1 MRSPLLTTLVIIC
14 LFLNLP
20 AWSQSVIPQK
30 STIEHNDKNRPCL
43 KAVVRPMPKTLK
55 KAWKDFLKD
64 SYDFKIKGIGFLT
77 NKDLL
82 TAEKV
87 TINEISPK
95 AMDFYT
101 KIVEHEEGSE
111 MSVFASHGYDIY
123 ISKEKMPSEFA
134 ALKGIF
140 EEFLQNYLPEY
151 HQDLIKDT
159 QKKIKELESDRKDME
174 KQIRKDKQKIEDL
187 NKEIDKLNE
196 ALISNKSELRQIEQ
210 LLNSRKNELKRV
222 QERLDNI

>member
-1 MRSPLLTTLVIIC
+1 MKNLLFTNLVFVC
-14 LFLNLP
+14 LVLNVP
-20 AWSQSVIPQK
+20 AWSQSVNPQK

-43 KAVVRPMPKTLK
+43 KAVVRPQPKTLK

-64 SYDFKIKGIGFLT
+64 AYDFKIKGIGFLT

-101 KIVEHEEGSE
+101 KILEHENGSE
-111 MSVFASHGYDIY
+111 MSVFASLGYDIY

-140 EEFLQNYLPEY
+140 EKFLQNYLPGY
-151 HQDLIKDT
+151 HKELIKDT
-159 QKKIKELESDRKDME
+159 QKKIKELENDRKDMK
-174 KQIRKDKQKIEDL
+174 KQIRKDKRKIENL
-187 NKEIDKLNE
+187 NKEIDKTNE
-196 ALISNKSELRQIEQ
+196 AVISNKSELRKIEQ
-210 LLNSRKNELKRV
+210 LLKSRKNELKSV
-222 QERLDNI
+222 QETLDNF

>member
-1 MRSPLLTTLVIIC
+1 MKSSLLTTLVFIC
-14 LFLNLP
+14 LLLNLP
-20 AWSQSVIPQK
+20 GRSQGVVPQK

-55 KAWKDFLKD
+55 KAWQDYLKD

-87 TINEISPK
+87 TVNEISPK

-101 KIVEHEEGSE
+101 KIVEHEDGSE

-123 ISKEKMPSEFA
+123 ISKEKLPSEFA
-134 ALKGIF
+134 AMKGIF
-140 EEFLQNYLPEY
+140 QEFLQNFLPQY
-151 HQDLIKDT
+151 HQELIKDT
-159 QKKIKELESDRKDME
+159 QKKIKGLEGDRKSME
-174 KQIRKDKQKIEDL
+174 KQIRKDKRKIEKL
-187 NKEIDKLNE
+187 NKEIDKINE

-210 LLNSRKNELKRV
+210 LLRSRKNELKRV
-222 QERLDNI
+222 QETLDNM